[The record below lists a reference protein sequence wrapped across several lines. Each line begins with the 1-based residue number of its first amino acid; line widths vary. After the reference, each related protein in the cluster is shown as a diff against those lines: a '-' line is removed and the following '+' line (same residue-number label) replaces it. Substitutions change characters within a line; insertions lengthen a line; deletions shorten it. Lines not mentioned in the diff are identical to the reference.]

1 MEGFL
6 IKLNKE
12 EGVLGK
18 TPYPLPYL
26 PALGNRGG
34 GGARRSSRARGLG
47 ARRRPGVEGKRAG
60 VVGDRSLPSI
70 WEMVARRGRFYGGGW
85 WLTLAGAAAAPQST
99 TAARTR
105 EKKEE
110 GSSGTPMPTSAR
122 AAVLRGGD
130 SAVACVRGGDNGGWW
145 C

>member
-1 MEGFL
+1 MQKDHKVGGFL

-18 TPYPLPYL
+18 TPCPLPSL

-47 ARRRPGVEGKRAG
+47 ARRRPGVEGKGAG

-85 WLTLAGAAAAPQST
+85 WLTLAGAAAAP
-99 TAARTR
+99 
-105 EKKEE
+105 
-110 GSSGTPMPTSAR
+110 
-122 AAVLRGGD
+122 
-130 SAVACVRGGDNGGWW
+130 
-145 C
+145 